1 MSLNPL
7 SQPQH
12 QKTLCKN
19 NRHPYLSIPIYVRF
33 PPCGYCL
40 KASMTAAPN
49 PIAIR
54 THPSK
59 PASTI
64 IHRVPHRH
72 SRVGGKPQGGRARHA
87 GFKAVSTGRQG
98 PSCWLQGSIH
108 RAAGAVM
115 LASRQY
121 PQGGVPVVALK
132 DMKTPCLYIITNK
145 THGTLYVGVTS
156 DLIQRIWQHKNGL
169 IEGFSKRYGLKML
182 VWFEQH
188 DSMESAIVR
197 ERNVKYWRRDWKIQL
212 IEESNPT
219 WRDLYSDIL

>member
-1 MSLNPL
+1 
-7 SQPQH
+7 
-12 QKTLCKN
+12 
-19 NRHPYLSIPIYVRF
+19 
-33 PPCGYCL
+33 
-40 KASMTAAPN
+40 MTVCAA
-49 PIAIR
+49 
-54 THPSK
+54 HL
-59 PASTI
+59 
-64 IHRVPHRH
+64 PHRH
-72 SRVGGKPQGGRARHA
+72 SSRPSPSFPRRRETTGWHGGGRHA
-87 GFKAVSTGRQG
+87 GFKAVSTGRHG

-108 RAAGAVM
+108 RAAGPVI

-121 PQGGVPVVALK
+121 PQGGERRHVIADLIRNPEGRRQGGAHALALK

-156 DLIQRIWQHKNGL
+156 DLVQRIWQHKNGL

-188 DSMESAIVR
+188 ESMESAIVR